1 MINFLGIVGL
11 RRVGGSAGPEHG
23 STSRAI
29 ATTST
34 VAPLG
39 YYEALEAALSELLIA
54 KGLIKAVDIQ
64 RAVEALDAGS
74 PAYGARLI
82 ARAWVDPGFKAR
94 LFENANLAAREF
106 DCDAGPGRLIVV
118 ENTPHLHNLV
128 VSSLGVSF
136 PRALLGRAPAWYESA
151 AYRSRAVRE
160 PRQVLAE
167 FGADIPSYVEVRV
180 HDAAADHV
188 YLVLPMRPAG
198 SEAFLEED
206 LAALVTRESMIGVQV
221 PRLPGLLP
229 NDGAASQVEA

>member
-11 RRVGGSAGPEHG
+11 RRVGGSAAPEQS
-23 STSRAI
+23 STSRAL
-29 ATTST
+29 ATTSR

-39 YYEALEAALSELLIA
+39 YYEALEAALSDLLVA
-54 KGLIKAVDIQ
+54 KGLVKAVDIQ

-74 PAYGARLI
+74 PAYGARLV
-82 ARAWVDPGFKAR
+82 ARAWTDPAFKAR
-94 LFENANLAAREF
+94 LFENANLAAREL

-128 VSSLGVSF
+128 VSSLGASY

-167 FGADIPSYVEVRV
+167 FGTDIPSYVEVRV

-188 YLVLPMRPAG
+188 YLVLPMRPSG

-206 LAALVTRESMIGVQV
+206 LAALVTRESMIGVHV
-221 PRLPGLLP
+221 PRLPGLLT
-229 NDGAASQVEA
+229 NEGDASPVQA

>member
-11 RRVGGSAGPEHG
+11 RRVGGSAAPEG

-29 ATTST
+29 AKTPT

-64 RAVEALDAGS
+64 RAVEAFDAGS

-82 ARAWVDPGFKAR
+82 ARAWVDPGFKSR
-94 LFENANLAAREF
+94 LFENANLAAREL

-136 PRALLGRAPAWYESA
+136 ARALLGRAPAWYESA

-167 FGADIPSYVEVRV
+167 FGTDIPSYVEVRV

-188 YLVLPMRPAG
+188 YLVMPMRPAG

-229 NDGAASQVEA
+229 NEGAASQPEA